1 MMTNSIKS
9 SIPLVL
15 LLSVIWGCEQF
26 LEVELPGQEP
36 RLVLNALIEPND
48 TIKVFLTKS
57 RSILEGREYDGF
69 EYVKGGKV
77 FLKNEAGAIFPFG
90 FIDKSN
96 PIESFA
102 YYYLAGYD
110 FKDNE
115 RYEILAESEGF
126 KPISGEVQFPEPIA
140 IKEISYRNLGPVE
153 SFTSQDLLEFTV
165 KFDDLPGKNFYE
177 LKGRFYGPSTTQANS
192 FYSGDLYPR
201 PVNPAYQRD
210 SWTYS
215 GLLFDDVLLSGKDSE
230 IVFRSTFPRDY
241 DLEVTI
247 NLSHVSESYYRY
259 EETVGLQNYNRGDF
273 LSQPVLVYTNIQN
286 GMGIL
291 KARNTDTKILKILL
305 EN

>member
-1 MMTNSIKS
+1 MTNRIKS

-15 LLSVIWGCEQF
+15 LLSIILSCEQF

-36 RLVLNALIEPND
+36 RLVMNALIESND
-48 TIKVFLTKS
+48 TVKVFLTKS

-69 EYVKGGKV
+69 DYVKNGKV

-110 FKDNE
+110 FKPNE
-115 RYEILAESEGF
+115 QYEILAESDGF
-126 KPISGEVQFPEPIA
+126 KEISGQVQFPARVA
-140 IKEISYRNLGPVE
+140 IKEISYRNLGPDE
-153 SFTSQDLLEFTV
+153 SFSSQDLLEFTV
-165 KFDDLPGKNFYE
+165 KFDDLPGKNYYE
-177 LKGRFYGPSTTQANS
+177 LKGRYFGPSTTQANS

-201 PVNPAYQRD
+201 PVNPAYERN

-215 GLLFDDVLLSGKDSE
+215 GLLFDDVLLSGNDSE

-305 EN
+305 ED